1 LVIAMVRLQ
10 CQSAPS
16 LASEVLCGRAAA
28 IAALAINNP
37 KVRTAIVLMRMTEPR
52 CLITPAMLANDCLR
66 SIA

>member
-37 KVRTAIVLMRMTEPR
+37 KVRTAIVLMTEPR